1 MARMSVE
8 LKLNRLLNRK
18 SEMDNVAVLDDVLF
32 PFEAKLS
39 CLLALGFASK
49 GDEILI
55 GNHLGADEAAL
66 DVTVDF
72 SRSFPSVGSLRDRPC
87 ADFVFA
93 RGQKTDQI
101 QKGVGRMDKPVS
113 RRLFDADFFQER
125 LAVALFELCDFHF
138 HLAGQGQTFRSEER
152 RVGKECRSCC
162 WRTY

>member
-1 MARMSVE
+1 MKTQTTTNRTARHHHSHFLSRRLFTNQRTREPSV
-8 LKLNRLLNRK
+8 
-18 SEMDNVAVLDDVLF
+18 MGWV
-32 PFEAKLS
+32 
-39 CLLALGFASK
+39 
-49 GDEILI
+49 
-55 GNHLGADEAAL
+55 GADEAAL

-101 QKGVGRMDKPVS
+101 QKGVGRMDKSVS

-138 HLAGQGQTFRSEER
+138 HLAD
-152 RVGKECRSCC
+152 
-162 WRTY
+162 

>member
-18 SEMDNVAVLDDVLF
+18 AEMDNVAVLNDVLF

-55 GNHLGADEAAL
+55 GNHLGTDEAAL

-72 SRSFPSVGSLRDRPC
+72 SCSFPSVGSLRDR
-87 ADFVFA
+87 
-93 RGQKTDQI
+93 RGWASSSP
-101 QKGVGRMDKPVS
+101 VGRKCDK
-113 RRLFDADFFQER
+113 FQR
-125 LAVALFELCDFHF
+125 AVD
-138 HLAGQGQTFRSEER
+138 GWINRSP
-152 RVGKECRSCC
+152 GGP
-162 WRTY
+162 

>member
-1 MARMSVE
+1 MGMARMSVE

-66 DVTVDF
+66 PATADS
-72 SRSFPSVGSLRDRPC
+72 SRTFPRAGSPPDRPSP
-87 ADFVFA
+87 DLVFA
-93 RGQKTDQI
+93 RAHHT
-101 QKGVGRMDKPVS
+101 
-113 RRLFDADFFQER
+113 
-125 LAVALFELCDFHF
+125 
-138 HLAGQGQTFRSEER
+138 
-152 RVGKECRSCC
+152 
-162 WRTY
+162 